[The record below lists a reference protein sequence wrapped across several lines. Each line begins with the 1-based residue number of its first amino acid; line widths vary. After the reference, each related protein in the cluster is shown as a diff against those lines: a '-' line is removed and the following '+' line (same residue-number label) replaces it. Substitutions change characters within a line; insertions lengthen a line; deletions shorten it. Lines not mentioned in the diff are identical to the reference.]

1 MKNSEFKAAEY
12 TRKRN
17 STLSEKTVIRNLSLV
32 SIIGNVILSG
42 IKLFAG
48 IYGKSG
54 AMISDAIHSMS
65 DVVTTIIAFFGVK
78 ISQKTA
84 DKMHPYGHDR
94 IECVAS
100 LLLGLIL
107 LVTGI
112 GIGKTGVDNIIA
124 GNYESLT
131 VPQPIALVAAIIS
144 ILGKEAMYWYT
155 RHYAKLI
162 NSAAFMADAWHH
174 RSDAFSSIGSLIGI
188 GGAMLAFPIMDSIAS
203 VVICLFIL
211 KVAFDISWDALKK
224 MLDTSCGETYEKQL
238 TEFIEAQDKVVR
250 VDLLRSRMFGNKVY
264 IDLEISVDGNKPLHE
279 AHEIAERVHENVEKN
294 FSEVKHIMIH
304 VNPAEILT

>member
-94 IECVAS
+94 IKCVAS

-124 GNYESLT
+124 GNYESLA

-174 RSDAFSSIGSLIGI
+174 RSDAFSSVGSLIGI

-203 VVICLFIL
+203 IVICLFIL

-238 TEFIEAQDKVVR
+238 TEFIEAQDKVVK

>member
-124 GNYESLT
+124 GNYESLA

-174 RSDAFSSIGSLIGI
+174 RSDAFSSVGSLIGI

>member
-12 TRKRN
+12 TGERN
-17 STLSEKTVIRNLSLV
+17 STLNEKTVIRNLSLV

-112 GIGKTGVDNIIA
+112 GIGKAGVDNIIS
-124 GNYESLT
+124 GNYESLA
-131 VPQPIALVAAIIS
+131 VPEPIALVAAIIS

-174 RSDAFSSIGSLIGI
+174 RSDAFSSVGSLIGI
-188 GGAMLAFPIMDSIAS
+188 GGAMLAFPIMDSVAS
-203 VVICLFIL
+203 VAICLFIL

>member
-12 TRKRN
+12 TGEKN
-17 STLSEKTVIRNLSLV
+17 STLNEKTVIRNLSLV

-112 GIGKTGVDNIIA
+112 GIGKAGVDNIIA
-124 GNYESLT
+124 GNYESLA
-131 VPQPIALVAAIIS
+131 VPEPIALVAAIIS

-174 RSDAFSSIGSLIGI
+174 RSDAFSSVGSLIGI

-203 VVICLFIL
+203 VAICLFIL